1 MHLDELARRADEAR
15 AASEVARTKL
25 ERTARRWAERQR
37 ASALDELRRTAEE
50 FDRAQRMLEESLRD
64 WARYYLRQTS
74 SIGAAAAS
82 RAPSVPSP
90 SASSIVRSR
99 L

>member
-15 AASEVARTKL
+15 EALEVSRAKL

-37 ASALDELRRTAEE
+37 TSALDELRRTAEE

-64 WARYYLRQTS
+64 WARALRSANVGDLRGSATE
-74 SIGAAAAS
+74 AC
-82 RAPSVPSP
+82 RA
-90 SASSIVRSR
+90 
-99 L
+99 